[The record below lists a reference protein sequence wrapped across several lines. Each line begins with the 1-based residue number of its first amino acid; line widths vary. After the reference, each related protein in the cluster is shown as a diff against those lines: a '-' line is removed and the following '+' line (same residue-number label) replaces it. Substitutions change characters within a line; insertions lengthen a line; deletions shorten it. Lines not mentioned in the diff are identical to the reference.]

1 MEVPND
7 LKQVL
12 AENRNARLIEDSI
25 YSVLPPGNHR
35 HHYDRR
41 SVRYDSVV
49 STRLYNSIMWGTSP
63 RDYIDFARDAIRSC
77 AGRILDAG
85 CGSMLF
91 TAAAHLE
98 SARPIVA
105 FDQSLAM
112 LRRAR
117 QRLIDLAGA
126 VPKHI
131 LLLQADLSDMPFRA
145 ACFDTLLFM
154 NVLHQYE
161 DANRLIPR
169 LRELL
174 ATNGGL
180 YLTSLVSNRRFIGDY
195 YLKALSATGEF
206 VLPRS
211 KTELREI
218 LNNALSKELEYRT
231 KGNMAFATAQVI

>member
-1 MEVPND
+1 MEVPKI
-7 LKQVL
+7 LKEVL
-12 AENRNARLIEDSI
+12 AENRQANRLEDSI
-25 YSVLPPGNHR
+25 YSVLPRNAR

-41 SVRYDSVV
+41 SAVYDSVV
-49 STRLYNSIMWGTSP
+49 GTRLYNSVMWGTSP
-63 RDYIDFARDAIRSC
+63 QEYFSFARQAVCSSG
-77 AGRILDAG
+77 AGRFLDAG

-91 TAAAHLE
+91 TAPAYLE
-98 SARPIVA
+98 GTRLIVA

-161 DANRLIPR
+161 DANGLIPR

-180 YLTSLVSNRRFIGDY
+180 YLTSLVSNRRCIGDY
-195 YLKALSATGEF
+195 YLKALYATGEF

-218 LNNALSKELEYRT
+218 LNHALGEELEYRT